1 MLAALCVAVGGCA
14 PPIPC
19 VARRGEGMVRS
30 GRESRPADR
39 TRKRRWRWRIPHRG
53 VSLRIESDDGDRRP
67 VAGWSAPAPW
77 VARPRLLI
85 ERVARRE
92 HEPVL
97 AGMALG
103 RTDVADAAVSML
115 VVVPV
120 HEPPRPVSGGL
131 QVGEALGRELGPVFG
146 GAKQRLGERIVVA
159 QALRLAPSIAAVAI
173 TASNRAVAV
182 QR

>member
-14 PPIPC
+14 PTIPC
-19 VARRGEGMVRS
+19 VARRGECMVRS

-53 VSLRIESDDGDRRP
+53 VSLRIKGDDGDRRP
-67 VAGWSAPAPW
+67 VAGWSAPASW

-103 RTDVADAAVSML
+103 RTDVADAAV
-115 VVVPV
+115 PV
-120 HEPPRPVSGGL
+120 LMVIPLHESPRPASRRFEICKPFGW
-131 QVGEALGRELGPVFG
+131 ELGPVFG
-146 GAKQRLGERIVVA
+146 GAE
-159 QALRLAPSIAAVAI
+159 
-173 TASNRAVAV
+173 
-182 QR
+182 